1 MSANFPN
8 QTSQS
13 RQAGRA
19 SAITGPIVVTHGGAG
34 ADMADRDGCVAAADA
49 GLKTLDDGGDALQA
63 AVAAVRVLEDDPR
76 FNAGTGSVLR
86 MDGATVEMDAAV
98 MDSRGR
104 LGAVA
109 GLRRVRHPV
118 EVAAAV
124 ADTPHWLL
132 CGEGALRFARHI
144 GAGDHDPV
152 TPQALRKHQAML
164 ERLDRGERLVPGENN
179 ADFEKYWNYPMPPAL
194 QSGKPGDPGDPGKPG
209 QSGRSGSPGEGGEP
223 CDTVGAV
230 VRDAAGHF
238 AVAGSTGGCAP
249 ALLGRVGDTP
259 IIGAGFYAGPAGA
272 VAVTGIGE
280 HIVPHL
286 LAHAVHGWIADG
298 IALDAALRRALAL
311 FDPAIDI
318 GLIAVSAADSGAAS
332 NRDMPSA
339 TATGAR

>member
-1 MSANFPN
+1 MTAAISNP
-8 QTSQS
+8 TSS
-13 RQAGRA
+13 PQA
-19 SAITGPIVVTHGGAG
+19 PVVVAHGGAG
-34 ADMADRDGCVAAADA
+34 ADIQYKDGCTAAAEA
-49 GLKTLDDGGDALQA
+49 GLERLGDGADALQA
-63 AVAAVRVLEDDPR
+63 AVAAVCVLEDDPR
-76 FNAGTGSVLR
+76 FNAGTGSALR
-86 MDGATVEMDAAV
+86 MDGATIEMDAGV
-98 MDSRGR
+98 MDSLGR

-124 ADTPHWLL
+124 AGTPHWML

-144 GAGDHDPV
+144 GAGGHDP
-152 TPQALRKHQAML
+152 TTAQALRKHREML
-164 ERLDRGERLVPGENN
+164 EDLQHGERLLPGEDN
-179 ADFEKYWNYPMPPAL
+179 ASFARYWNYSTPLAL
-194 QSGKPGDPGDPGKPG
+194 AQG
-209 QSGRSGSPGEGGEP
+209 QA

-280 HIVPHL
+280 HIVRHL
-286 LAHAVHGWIADG
+286 LAHRVHGWLADG
-298 IALDAALRRALAL
+298 MALPAALERALTL

-318 GLIAVSAADSGAAS
+318 GLIAVSATDSGACS
-332 NRDMPSA
+332 NRDMPWA
-339 TATGAR
+339 TARDEPQP

>member
-1 MSANFPN
+1 MSATALNTPP
-8 QTSQS
+8 SS
-13 RQAGRA
+13 R
-19 SAITGPIVVTHGGAG
+19 PIVVTHGGAG
-34 ADMADRDGCVAAADA
+34 ADARDRDGCAAAANA
-49 GLKTLDDGGDALQA
+49 GMQSLRDGSGALQA

-86 MDGATVEMDAAV
+86 MDGVTVEMDAAV
-98 MDSRGR
+98 MDSQGR

-109 GLRRVRHPV
+109 GLRRVRHPAQ
-118 EVAAAV
+118 VAAAV

-152 TPQALRKHQAML
+152 TPQALRKHQSML
-164 ERLDRGERLVPGENN
+164 EKLRRGERLVHGEDN
-179 ADFEKYWNYPMPPAL
+179 ASFAQHWNYPTPLAVA
-194 QSGKPGDPGDPGKPG
+194 PG
-209 QSGRSGSPGEGGEP
+209 QA

-230 VRDAAGHF
+230 VRDAGGHY

-280 HIVPHL
+280 HIVRHL
-286 LAHAVHGWIADG
+286 LAHTVHGWMADG
-298 IALDAALRRALAL
+298 MPLDDALRRALTL

-318 GLIAVSAADSGAAS
+318 GLIAVNASDSGACS
-332 NRDMPSA
+332 NRDMPWA
-339 TATGAR
+339 AAEGAQ

>member
-1 MSANFPN
+1 MSANLPHPAN
-8 QTSQS
+8 PSAPS
-13 RQAGRA
+13 APSAPAASASSPPADHPAGR
-19 SAITGPIVVTHGGAG
+19 SRPIVVTHGGAG
-34 ADMADRDGCVAAADA
+34 ADMADRDGCDAAADA
-49 GLKTLDDGGDALQA
+49 GMTTLDGGGDALQA

-98 MDSRGR
+98 MDSLGR

-124 ADTPHWLL
+124 AGTPHWLL

-152 TPQALRKHQAML
+152 TPQAQRKHQAML
-164 ERLDRGERLVPGENN
+164 ERLGRGERLVPGEEN
-179 ADFEKYWNYPMPPAL
+179 ADFEKYWNYPTPLAAL
-194 QSGKPGDPGDPGKPG
+194 P
-209 QSGRSGSPGEGGEP
+209 GEP

-230 VRDAAGHF
+230 VRDAAGNF

-280 HIVPHL
+280 HIVRHL

-298 IALDAALRRALAL
+298 MALDAALRRALAL

-318 GLIAVSAADSGAAS
+318 GLIAVSATDSGACS
-332 NRDMPSA
+332 NRDMP
-339 TATGAR
+339 TATVGAPR

>member
-1 MSANFPN
+1 MTATRLN
-8 QTSQS
+8 TSPS
-13 RQAGRA
+13 
-19 SAITGPIVVTHGGAG
+19 SLPVVVTHGGAG
-34 ADMADRDGCVAAADA
+34 ADARDRDGCAAAANAAMQSLRDGA
-49 GLKTLDDGGDALQA
+49 GALQA
-63 AVAAVRVLEDDPR
+63 AVAAVCVLEDDPR

-86 MDGATVEMDAAV
+86 MDGVTVEMDAAV
-98 MDSRGR
+98 MDSQGR

-118 EVAAAV
+118 QVAAAV

-164 ERLDRGERLVPGENN
+164 EQLRRGERLVVGEDN
-179 ADFEKYWNYPMPPAL
+179 ASFAHHWNYPTPLAVAP
-194 QSGKPGDPGDPGKPG
+194 
-209 QSGRSGSPGEGGEP
+209 GEP

-230 VRDAAGHF
+230 VRDAGGHY

-280 HIVPHL
+280 HIVRHL
-286 LAHAVHGWIADG
+286 LAHTVHGWMADG
-298 IALDAALRRALAL
+298 MPLADALRRALTL

-318 GLIAVSAADSGAAS
+318 GLIAVNARDSGACS

-339 TATGAR
+339 SVEGAN

>member
-1 MSANFPN
+1 MVA
-8 QTSQS
+8 
-13 RQAGRA
+13 
-19 SAITGPIVVTHGGAG
+19 HGGAG
-34 ADMADRDGCVAAADA
+34 AKVEDKDGCAAAAEVGLARLRDGADA
-49 GLKTLDDGGDALQA
+49 VHA

-86 MDGATVEMDAAV
+86 MDGVTIEMDAAV
-98 MDSRGR
+98 MDSQGR

-124 ADTPHWLL
+124 AGTPHWLL

-144 GAGDHDPV
+144 GAGDHDP
-152 TPQALRKHQAML
+152 TTAQALRKHREML
-164 ERLDRGERLVPGENN
+164 EDLQRGKQLVPGEDN
-179 ADFEKYWNYPMPPAL
+179 ASFARHWNYSAPLAL
-194 QSGKPGDPGDPGKPG
+194 APG
-209 QSGRSGSPGEGGEP
+209 QA

-280 HIVPHL
+280 HIVRHL
-286 LAHAVHGWIADG
+286 LAHTVHGWLAG
-298 IALDAALRRALAL
+298 GMRLAAALERALTL
-311 FDPAIDI
+311 FDPAIDV
-318 GLIAVSAADSGAAS
+318 GLIAVSATDSGARS
-332 NRDMPSA
+332 NRDMPWA
-339 TATGAR
+339 AACDEQQP

>member
-1 MSANFPN
+1 MTA
-8 QTSQS
+8 TSP
-13 RQAGRA
+13 
-19 SAITGPIVVTHGGAG
+19 TTPPPVVVTHGGAG
-34 ADMADRDGCVAAADA
+34 ADARDRDGCAAAAHA
-49 GLKTLDDGGDALQA
+49 GMQSLRAGTDALEA

-86 MDGATVEMDAAV
+86 MDGVTVEMDAAV
-98 MDSRGR
+98 MDSQGR

-118 EVAAAV
+118 QVAAAV
-124 ADTPHWLL
+124 AGTPHWLL
-132 CGEGALRFARHI
+132 CGEGALAFARHI

-152 TPQALRKHQAML
+152 TPQALRKHQSML
-164 ERLDRGERLVPGENN
+164 DNLRRGERLVPGQDN
-179 ADFEKYWNYPMPPAL
+179 ASFARHWNYPTPLAVA
-194 QSGKPGDPGDPGKPG
+194 PG
-209 QSGRSGSPGEGGEP
+209 QP

-230 VRDAAGHF
+230 VRDAGGRF

-280 HIVPHL
+280 HIVRHL
-286 LAHAVHGWIADG
+286 LAHTVHGWMAGGMPLAD
-298 IALDAALRRALAL
+298 ALRRALTL

-318 GLIAVSAADSGAAS
+318 GLIAVNAGDSGACS

-339 TATGAR
+339 TVEGA

>member
-1 MSANFPN
+1 MTAADSYPP
-8 QTSQS
+8 SS
-13 RQAGRA
+13 PQA
-19 SAITGPIVVTHGGAG
+19 PVVVAHGGAG
-34 ADMADRDGCVAAADA
+34 ADSQHKDGCAAAAEA
-49 GLKTLDDGGDALQA
+49 GLARLRGGADAVQA
-63 AVAAVRVLEDDPR
+63 AVAAVGVLEDDPR

-86 MDGATVEMDAAV
+86 MDGVTIEMDAAV
-98 MDSRGR
+98 MDSQGR

-144 GAGDHDPV
+144 GAADHDP
-152 TPQALRKHQAML
+152 TTAQALHKHAAML
-164 ERLDRGERLVPGENN
+164 KDLQQGKRLIPGEDN
-179 ADFEKYWNYPMPPAL
+179 ASFAQYWNFATPLAVA
-194 QSGKPGDPGDPGKPG
+194 PG
-209 QSGRSGSPGEGGEP
+209 QA

-230 VRDAAGHF
+230 VRDAAGRF

-280 HIVPHL
+280 HIVRHL
-286 LAHAVHGWIADG
+286 LAHTVHGWLAG
-298 IALDAALRRALAL
+298 GMRLPQALQRALTL

-318 GLIAVSAADSGAAS
+318 GLIAVSATESGARS
-332 NRDMPSA
+332 NRDMPWA
-339 TATGAR
+339 AAGDAQLP

>member
-1 MSANFPN
+1 MVA
-8 QTSQS
+8 
-13 RQAGRA
+13 
-19 SAITGPIVVTHGGAG
+19 HGGAG
-34 ADMADRDGCVAAADA
+34 ADIADQDGCVAAASA
-49 GLKTLDDGGDALQA
+49 GLARLRAGADAVQA

-86 MDGATVEMDAAV
+86 MDGVTIEMDAAV
-98 MDSRGR
+98 MDSLGR

-124 ADTPHWLL
+124 AGTPHWLL

-144 GAGDHDPV
+144 GAGDHDP
-152 TPQALRKHQAML
+152 TTEQALRKHREML
-164 ERLDRGERLVPGENN
+164 EDLQHGKRLVPGEDN
-179 ADFEKYWNYPMPPAL
+179 ASFAQYWNYPTPPAIA
-194 QSGKPGDPGDPGKPG
+194 P
-209 QSGRSGSPGEGGEP
+209 GEP

-286 LAHAVHGWIADG
+286 LAHRVHGWLADG
-298 IALDAALRRALAL
+298 MALPAALERALTL
-311 FDPAIDI
+311 FEPAIDI
-318 GLIAVSAADSGAAS
+318 GLIAVSPTDSGARS
-332 NRDMPSA
+332 NRDMPWA
-339 TATGAR
+339 VANGNN